1 MLSKVILGTVQ
12 FGLNYGINNTSKKP
26 TREQIFNLLDYAFSK
41 GINTLDTADAYGDAI
56 NTIGAYNKMYPGRF
70 QINSKFKC
78 QKNKKIEE
86 QLYISLGDLNMQNL
100 HVYFYHSCNDL
111 ISFPETLVELVKL
124 KKDSVIDKIGL
135 SIYSN
140 DEFEIAIKMSGI
152 DVIQIP
158 FNVLD
163 NLNKRGKLIELAKE
177 NGKEVQARSIFLQGA
192 LFMNIDSLPS
202 WLQPLKPYVKML
214 AEVSKLT
221 GLSIMELVFLY
232 VISQPGINQFLVGVD
247 NIQHLESNIQAIEA
261 CSKQERESILPLI
274 DQIDV
279 KEIELL
285 NPSSWVKS

>member
-78 QKNKKIEE
+78 QKNKSIEE

-124 KKDSVIDKIGL
+124 KKDRVIDKIGL

-163 NLNKRGKLIELAKE
+163 NLNKRGRLIELAKE
-177 NGKEVQARSIFLQGA
+177 SGKEVQARSIFLQGA

-261 CSKQERESILPLI
+261 CLKQERESILPLI

-285 NPSSWVKS
+285 NPSSWVRS